1 MTGRDGHISLE
12 KFQRKKCMGTGMT
25 RINKHTQED
34 GGANGKKLL
43 HST

>member
-1 MTGRDGHISLE
+1 MIGRDGHISLE
-12 KFQRKKCMGTGMT
+12 KYQRKKCMGTGMAC
-25 RINKHTQED
+25 INKNTQED